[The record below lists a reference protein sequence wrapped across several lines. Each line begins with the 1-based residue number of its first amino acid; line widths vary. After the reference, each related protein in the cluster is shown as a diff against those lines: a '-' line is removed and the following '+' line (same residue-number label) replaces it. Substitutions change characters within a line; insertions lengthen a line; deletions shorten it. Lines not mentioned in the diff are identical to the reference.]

1 MLVLKGPLGLLQ
13 APANICLNDTRL
25 VHLKPIALRR
35 PTPPHYRRITL
46 LESHPPKS
54 MPVSFL
60 VNKLTS
66 SFKVTRIH
74 GSWHSYSTKRTNTIF
89 VENYLKMSDCL
100 AKFFSLAPWR
110 GTGCRF
116 CSLRS
121 VQVPCSTAST
131 RVMTD
136 STETQSHHPGQD
148 FPNI

>member
-13 APANICLNDTRL
+13 APPNICLNDTRL
-25 VHLKPIALRR
+25 MHLRPIALRR

-46 LESHPPKS
+46 LESHPHKS

-60 VNKLTS
+60 VNKLPHHQKLRGYTGAGT
-66 SFKVTRIH
+66 VIPP
-74 GSWHSYSTKRTNTIF
+74 RTNTIF

-110 GTGCRF
+110 GTGCRL
-116 CSLRS
+116 CYLRS
-121 VQVPCSTAST
+121 MQVPCSMAST

-136 STETQSHHPGQD
+136 STETQSHQPGQD